1 MSKLIILDSGPLGM
15 VTNPKASSIECQEC
29 KLWLDNLPS
38 RGYEIVLPEITD
50 YEVRRELLRA
60 GKSNGIKRLNQLKAA
75 VTYLPINTEVM
86 LLAAQ
91 LWAEVR
97 RAGKPT
103 ADSKALDGD
112 VILAAQAKLEE
123 IKGHKVIIA
132 TTNVGHLSLFVDARE
147 WHEI

>member
-15 VTNPKASSIECQEC
+15 ATNPKASSIECQEC
-29 KLWLDNLPS
+29 KLWLENLPVRS
-38 RGYEIVLPEITD
+38 YEIVLPEISD

-60 GKSNGIKRLNQLKAA
+60 DKSKGIKRLNQLKAA

-97 RAGKPT
+97 QAGKPT

-123 IKGHKVIIA
+123 IKGNEIIIA
-132 TTNVGHLSLFVDARE
+132 TTNVGHLSLFVDTRK
-147 WHEI
+147 W